1 MYLYNNA
8 QEKKMLKL
16 IKLEEKIY
24 TLETLEEN
32 VFITKETWSEFWKV
46 QIVDDS
52 GFGEVEY
59 FKTLKSIQKYISINM
74 GVMV

>member
-1 MYLYNNA
+1 MYTRV
-8 QEKKMLKL
+8 EG
-16 IKLEEKIY
+16 EEKIY

-59 FKTLKSIQKYISINM
+59 FKTLKHIQKYISINM

>member
-1 MYLYNNA
+1 
-8 QEKKMLKL
+8 MLKL
-16 IKLEEKIY
+16 IKIEEKIY

-32 VFITKETWSEFWKV
+32 VFISKGGWSKLWKL

>member
-1 MYLYNNA
+1 
-8 QEKKMLKL
+8 MLKL

-32 VFITKETWSEFWKV
+32 VFISKETWSEFWKV
-46 QIVDDS
+46 QIVDYS

>member
-1 MYLYNNA
+1 
-8 QEKKMLKL
+8 MLKL
-16 IKLEEKIY
+16 IKLEEKKY

-32 VFITKETWSEFWKV
+32 VFISKESWSKLWKL

-59 FKTLKSIQKYISINM
+59 YKTLKSIQKYISKNM
-74 GVMV
+74 GVNWSF